1 MKNEE
6 SVFIKINVIFI
17 VYIMKFHNIN
27 WLLCLITVYV
37 YKYIVI

>member
-1 MKNEE
+1 MKNI
-6 SVFIKINVIFI
+6 IKINVIFI
-17 VYIMKFHNIN
+17 VYIMKFHIN